1 MKYFSLLICVLSTLH
16 GVHALIINE
25 IMSNPIGDDSGR
37 EWFEVYNNSDSDID
51 ISGLQISVKGGSPV
65 PVFPVS
71 GGATIAARGY
81 GVIGSTLNGTT
92 KFLQDYPSY
101 ASPLVR
107 ASISLV
113 NSGVTSLEIRLQG
126 TALDTLSSYT
136 AAKEGMTYGRFGG
149 AFVVSS
155 PTPGGENKDE
165 ETSQAENTTTESTPT
180 TIPKQAPPS
189 ADIVLY
195 VPTDKK
201 VVAGAPTLFSVAAST
216 NAGNP
221 IVNAS
226 YTWGFGDGGSAVGS
240 TTLYRFSYPGRYI
253 TVVDAT
259 NGLVAGSAKMNV
271 DVVAPDITLSSFKLG
286 KQGVYI
292 DINNRGGSDL
302 ELSYWKLSINGALY
316 TFPKNTFIGEGVT
329 HIAGAALGFAST
341 SLATT
346 TLIRLLFQNMEEVTR
361 TLYEPTATAPHK
373 EEITNATN
381 LVKYQD
387 KKYPVKDI
395 YTQKTVTTKSKK
407 VNQSSATSSSVTIVQ
422 NKQKD
427 ARLSIFF
434 KSLFSK

>member
-1 MKYFSLLICVLSTLH
+1 VQK
-16 GVHALIINE
+16 
-25 IMSNPIGDDSGR
+25 R
-37 EWFEVYNNSDSDID
+37 
-51 ISGLQISVKGGSPV
+51 K
-65 PVFPVS
+65 
-71 GGATIAARGY
+71 
-81 GVIGSTLNGTT
+81 
-92 KFLQDYPSY
+92 
-101 ASPLVR
+101 SPLH
-107 ASISLV
+107 AGLSL
-113 NSGVTSLEIRLQG
+113 R
-126 TALDTLSSYT
+126 
-136 AAKEGMTYGRFGG
+136 
-149 AFVVSS
+149 
-155 PTPGGENKDE
+155 
-165 ETSQAENTTTESTPT
+165 
-180 TIPKQAPPS
+180 
-189 ADIVLY
+189 
-195 VPTDKK
+195 
-201 VVAGAPTLFSVAAST
+201 
-216 NAGNP
+216 
-221 IVNAS
+221 
-226 YTWGFGDGGSAVGS
+226 GFGDGGSAVGS